1 MSKYRFKTEK
11 EFRDDNLWEYDCG
24 APVGWCVD
32 GEMNKYMGQSVRNEY
47 NYNLDKSSGFKMDA
61 WFFESRDCILIQK
74 EIELTIEEILEQI
87 KLNNQNSLIKKEK
100 TMKNSNTQAEVSILK
115 EKFVFMDKTEQIL
128 NIGFETCKNIVL
140 YGPGE

>member
-11 EFRDDNLWEYDCG
+11 EFKDDDLWEYDCG
-24 APVGWCVD
+24 APVRWCVD
-32 GEMNKYMGQSVRNEY
+32 GKMNKYMGQSIRNEY
-47 NYNLDKSSGFKMDA
+47 NYNLDKSDGFKMDT
-61 WFFESRDCILIQK
+61 WFFGPGDCILIQK

-100 TMKNSNTQAEVSILK
+100 TMKNSNTQAEVSTLK

-128 NIGFETCKNIVL
+128 NIGFETRKNIVL